1 MVSFQEAC
9 ANSWH
14 CFTSSQEAGASHL
27 YVVIRV
33 KVSLVVRLQGRLQN
47 SRLFSQ
53 NQSELA

>member
-1 MVSFQEAC
+1 MALFLKRQERR
-9 ANSWH
+9 
-14 CFTSSQEAGASHL
+14 L

-33 KVSLVVRLQGRLQN
+33 KISLVVRLQGRLQN

>member
-1 MVSFQEAC
+1 MALFLKRQERR
-9 ANSWH
+9 
-14 CFTSSQEAGASHL
+14 L